1 MSFINNMKMRSSE
14 VIALLLSFAEMLA
27 GIFSE
32 TLSFTALGIFT
43 ALLSFG
49 FFEREIKNGRKIAAA
64 VVAII
69 FFAYIAVISVFE
81 MTQTVGYFKTSPQF
95 WIFPVIAF
103 LFICRIGFEK
113 NFKDGENGGAFISGI
128 GIAFYAVTLICT
140 ILGVFVEYYVEPVW
154 AVGLSV
160 GGIYM
165 LLKNFNWG
173 KK

>member
-1 MSFINNMKMRSSE
+1 M
-14 VIALLLSFAEMLA
+14 
-27 GIFSE
+27 
-32 TLSFTALGIFT
+32 
-43 ALLSFG
+43 
-49 FFEREIKNGRKIAAA
+49 
-64 VVAII
+64 
-69 FFAYIAVISVFE
+69 
-81 MTQTVGYFKTSPQF
+81 
-95 WIFPVIAF
+95 
-103 LFICRIGFEK
+103 FICRIGFEK